1 MTIPL
6 PAGEDYVNETAVIR
20 FDPMNAQAIICER
33 ITLIDDSVY
42 EPSETFF
49 ADLSTADSAVIFQ
62 ARTASITILN
72 DDRE

>member
-1 MTIPL
+1 M
-6 PAGEDYVNETAVIR
+6 NETAVVR

-33 ITLIDDSVY
+33 IALIDDSVH

-49 ADLSTADSAVIFQ
+49 ADLSTADPAVVFQ
-62 ARTASITILN
+62 ARTAAITILN